1 MRAPS
6 VAPGGAQQKDNMCG
20 PFWAA
25 RVLVEAGFS
34 EWALEPID
42 EDLVASRAGTT
53 LPEPGGAPSVPP
65 GANSLT
71 TYRYELPVAPA
82 AESGTSP
89 AGLIQAIESLSDG
102 GLRCVPIR
110 GRWTADRVERLVD
123 QAAALSARLLANVR
137 TGCLWGSRPEP
148 EVLMGELAGRAVQ
161 GPPPD
166 WDAGH
171 FVELA
176 MLIRGPK
183 NALVAVRD
191 SYPTLG
197 WNGHHLQ
204 PPRVVAAALL
214 RGDGRQGGVLAI
226 VPRYKTDSAAA
237 LVAELGLQV
246 GTWNNGSRS

>member
-1 MRAPS
+1 
-6 VAPGGAQQKDNMCG
+6 
-20 PFWAA
+20 
-25 RVLVEAGFS
+25 
-34 EWALEPID
+34 
-42 EDLVASRAGTT
+42 
-53 LPEPGGAPSVPP
+53 
-65 GANSLT
+65 
-71 TYRYELPVAPA
+71 
-82 AESGTSP
+82 
-89 AGLIQAIESLSDG
+89 
-102 GLRCVPIR
+102 
-110 GRWTADRVERLVD
+110 
-123 QAAALSARLLANVR
+123 
-137 TGCLWGSRPEP
+137 
-148 EVLMGELAGRAVQ
+148 VQ

-226 VPRYKTDSAAA
+226 VPRHKTDSAAA